1 MEKDGLKAAA
11 ILYGVEMLQP
21 GNSLYILYV
30 NDSQIKTV
38 LVLRTIRTIHLY
50 LVRVCCFSLAVP

>member
-38 LVLRTIRTIHLY
+38 LVLRTIHLY
-50 LVRVCCFSLAVP
+50 LVCVCFLIG